1 MVNLDP
7 ELEKILESSFQLRQA
22 LEQVLPKN
30 AVDYIA
36 ILIAKDNA
44 HRKFLKRTEEPDI
57 GV

>member
-1 MVNLDP
+1 MYNMDP
-7 ELEKILESSFQLRQA
+7 ELEKILENSFRLRQA

-36 ILIAKDNA
+36 TLIAKDNA
-44 HRKFLKRTEEPDI
+44 HRKFLKRTGESDI